1 MQPKFV
7 NHTVRILSERMITL
21 REAIG
26 PTTRKSENHSGSEGE
41 NEKKI
46 KEISGK
52 GQNAAEKYHMQLIMY
67 ADKQLLKP
75 MS

>member
-1 MQPKFV
+1 MQPKLV
-7 NHTVRILSERMITL
+7 NHTVKILSERMITL
-21 REAIG
+21 RGTIG
-26 PTTRKSENHSGSEGE
+26 PTTRNSENHSGSEGE
-41 NEKKI
+41 KEKKI

-67 ADKQLLKP
+67 ANKQLFKP

>member
-41 NEKKI
+41 KE
-46 KEISGK
+46 KEIEEISST
-52 GQNAAEKYHMQLIMY
+52 GQNSAEN
-67 ADKQLLKP
+67 
-75 MS
+75 